1 MISTKLF
8 LNVNII
14 GSNCCFFKIVL
25 LITVTKKIALSK
37 MYFYYTKHIV
47 MYYIYSVTV
56 TLIRR

>member
-25 LITVTKKIALSK
+25 LVTVTKKIALSK
-37 MYFYYTKHIV
+37 MYFYYIKTHIISIV
-47 MYYIYSVTV
+47 SQSP
-56 TLIRR
+56 